1 LIHGLLKTGDDG
13 CRERRDRRPE
23 RNLQLDDEAAEMTR
37 HTTSENRK
45 KLAGGALHK
54 L

>member
-1 LIHGLLKTGDDG
+1 MAAANGEIDDL
-13 CRERRDRRPE
+13 
-23 RNLQLDDEAAEMTR
+23 NAIFSWTTKQQMTR
-37 HTTSENRK
+37 HITSENRK